1 MNDHPPP
8 RREGASE
15 GTFLQL
21 LQGWLRNL
29 GPRRNGGESL
39 RDSIEELIQNYGDE
53 DMPVDPEER
62 TMFANLLKFGDLR
75 IDDVMVP
82 RADIIAVVESKSI
95 SEVIGIMGEAGHSRL
110 PVYRDSLD
118 DIAGMIHVRDL
129 LKFWGSVTAGTLS
142 EVVRPLLFVP
152 PSMRVRDLLL
162 QMRAT
167 HIHMAMVVDEYG
179 GTDGLAT
186 IEDLVEEI
194 VGEIQDEHDTD
205 EPQTLID
212 KPGGVIEASARASVE
227 DLEERV
233 GFDLLPEDGDEDI
246 DTLGGLVFSLVGR
259 VPARG
264 ELIRHPSGLQF
275 EIVDADPRRIKRL
288 RIQRVPPAGNPK
300 TKGQIP
306 PE

>member
-8 RREGASE
+8 RPKDASE
-15 GTFLQL
+15 GTLLQL

-39 RDSIEELIQNYGDE
+39 RDSIEELIQNYSDE

-82 RADIIAVVESKSI
+82 RADIIAVVESTSI
-95 SEVIGIMGEAGHSRL
+95 SEVIGIMSEAGHSRL

-129 LKFWGSVTAGTLS
+129 LKFWGTDPTGTLS

-205 EPQTLID
+205 EPQTLTD

-227 DLEERV
+227 DLEKRV
-233 GFDLLPEDGDEDI
+233 GFGLLPEDGDEDI

-288 RIQRVPPAGNPK
+288 RIQRVPQTGSPK
-300 TKGQIP
+300 TKGQMP

>member
-1 MNDHPPP
+1 
-8 RREGASE
+8 
-15 GTFLQL
+15 
-21 LQGWLRNL
+21 
-29 GPRRNGGESL
+29 
-39 RDSIEELIQNYGDE
+39 
-53 DMPVDPEER
+53 
-62 TMFANLLKFGDLR
+62 
-75 IDDVMVP
+75 
-82 RADIIAVVESKSI
+82 
-95 SEVIGIMGEAGHSRL
+95 
-110 PVYRDSLD
+110 
-118 DIAGMIHVRDL
+118 
-129 LKFWGSVTAGTLS
+129 
-142 EVVRPLLFVP
+142 
-152 PSMRVRDLLL
+152 
-162 QMRAT
+162 

-246 DTLGGLVFSLVGR
+246 DTLGGLVFSLAGR

-264 ELIRHPSGLQF
+264 ELIVHPCGLQF
-275 EIVDADPRRIKRL
+275 EIIDADPRRIKRL